1 MNRYVTLL
9 KREYWEHRGGFL
21 WAPACTAI
29 ALLAISLIGMGVAT
43 WHANRTFD
51 GEIRIGVPLMKLLSE
66 VPPDE
71 MAKLGMG
78 YEAALSSY
86 WMIVQAVLFFVLFF
100 YLLGALYDDRR
111 DRSILFWKSL
121 PVSDTETVLSK
132 VVVAALGAPLL
143 AWGVT
148 VVLHLGFLGILG
160 LFVTLHGLSA
170 MDLVFGPAEPL
181 ALALKLLATV
191 PVNAL
196 WAMPAIGW
204 LLLVSAFARSKP
216 FLWAVALPV
225 ALGIAINTFDLL
237 QALRIPDTW
246 FWQHVVARILTSL
259 VPASWFGKAFLER
272 AEHAD
277 VSGEAPRVLLDWS
290 IIGSALGSVDLWI
303 GVVAGVAMIA
313 AAIHFRRR
321 RELAD

>member
-21 WAPACTAI
+21 WAPVWTAA
-29 ALLAISLIGMGVAT
+29 ALFALMLIGMLVAT

-51 GEIRIGVPLMKLLSE
+51 GEIKIGVPLMKLLSE
-66 VPPDE
+66 VPPEE
-71 MAKLGMG
+71 MAKLGLG
-78 YEAALSSY
+78 YEAALSGH
-86 WMIVQAVLFFVLFF
+86 WMILQAVLFFVLFF

-121 PVSDTETVLSK
+121 PVSDAETVLGK
-132 VVVAALGAPLL
+132 VAVAAIGAPLI
-143 AWGVT
+143 AWAVT
-148 VVLHLGFLGILG
+148 VLLHFAFLGMLG
-160 LFVTLHGLSA
+160 LFVLGHGLSA
-170 MDLVFGPAEPL
+170 MDLVWGPAEPL
-181 ALALKLLATV
+181 ALAAKLLATV

-225 ALGIAINTFDLL
+225 AVGVAINTFELL
-237 QALRIPDTW
+237 EAIRVPDTW
-246 FWQHVVARILTSL
+246 YWQHVVARILTSL
-259 VPASWFGKAFLER
+259 VPASWFGKAFIER
-272 AEHAD
+272 M
-277 VSGEAPRVLLDWS
+277 EASDKGGDAPEVLLDWS
-290 IIGSALGSVDLWI
+290 MIGSALGSMELWI
-303 GVVAGVAMIA
+303 GVVAGVAMII
-313 AAIHFRRR
+313 AAIHFRRT

>member
-21 WAPACTAI
+21 WAPAWAAI
-29 ALLAISLIGMGVAT
+29 ALLTMSLIGMGVAT

-66 VPPDE
+66 VPPEE
-71 MAKLGMG
+71 MAKLGIG

-86 WMIVQAVLFFVLFF
+86 WMLVQAVLFFVLFF

-121 PVSDTETVLSK
+121 PVSDTETVLAK
-132 VVVAALGAPLL
+132 VVVAAIGAPLL

-148 VVLHLGFLGILG
+148 VALHLGFLGL
-160 LFVTLHGLSA
+160 LSAFVTLHGLSA
-170 MDLVFGPAEPL
+170 MDLVIGPAEPL
-181 ALALKLLATV
+181 PLALKLLATV

-225 ALGIAINTFDLL
+225 AVGIAINVFDLL
-237 QALRIPDTW
+237 EALRMPDIW
-246 FWQHVVARILTSL
+246 YWQHVVARILTSL
-259 VPASWFGKAFLER
+259 VPASWFAKAFIER
-272 AEHAD
+272 LEHAD
-277 VSGEAPRVLLDWS
+277 DTGQPPEVLLDWS
-290 IIGSALGSVDLWI
+290 MIGSALGSAELWI
-303 GVVAGVAMIA
+303 GVVAGAVMIA
-313 AAIHFRRR
+313 AAIHFRRT

>member
-1 MNRYVTLL
+1 MNRYMTLL

-21 WAPACTAI
+21 WAPAWAAI
-29 ALLAISLIGMGVAT
+29 GLLVMSLIGMGVAT

-66 VPPDE
+66 VPPEE

-132 VVVAALGAPLL
+132 VAIAAIGAPLL
-143 AWGVT
+143 AWAVT
-148 VVLHLGFLGILG
+148 VVLHLGFLGL
-160 LFVTLHGLSA
+160 LAAFVSLHGLSA
-170 MDLVFGPAEPL
+170 MDLVIGPAEPL
-181 ALALKLLATV
+181 SLALKLLATV

-225 ALGIAINTFDLL
+225 AVGIAINTFELL
-237 QALRIPDTW
+237 EALRMPDTW
-246 FWQHVVARILTSL
+246 YWQHVVARILTSL
-259 VPASWFGKAFLER
+259 VPASWFGQAFIER
-272 AEHAD
+272 LEHAD
-277 VSGEAPRVLLDWS
+277 NTGQAPDVLLDWS
-290 IIGSALGSVDLWI
+290 MIGGALASSELWI
-303 GVVAGVAMIA
+303 GVVAGAAMVA
-313 AAIHFRRR
+313 AAIHFRRT

>member
-1 MNRYVTLL
+1 MKRYLTLL

-21 WAPACTAI
+21 WAPAWAAI
-29 ALLAISLIGMGVAT
+29 SLLVISLIGMGVAT

-51 GEIRIGVPLMKLLSE
+51 GEIKIGVPLMKLISQ
-66 VPPDE
+66 VPPEE
-71 MAKLGMG
+71 MSKLGMG

-121 PVSDTETVLSK
+121 PVSDAETVLSK
-132 VVVAALGAPLL
+132 VAVAAIGAPLL
-143 AWGVT
+143 AWAVT
-148 VVLHLGFLGILG
+148 VVLHLGFLGL
-160 LFVTLHGLSA
+160 LAAFVSLHGMSA
-170 MDLVFGPAEPL
+170 MDLVIGPAEPL
-181 ALALKLLATV
+181 SLALKLLATI

-225 ALGIAINTFDLL
+225 AVGIAVNTFDLL
-237 QALRIPDTW
+237 EALRIPDTW
-246 FWQHVVARILTSL
+246 YWQHVVARILTSL
-259 VPASWFGKAFLER
+259 VPASWFGRAFIER
-272 AEHAD
+272 LEHAD
-277 VSGEAPRVLLDWS
+277 NTGRSPDVLLDWS
-290 IIGSALGSVDLWI
+290 MIGGALGSADLWI
-303 GVVAGVAMIA
+303 GVVAGAAMIA
-313 AAIHFRRR
+313 AAIHFRRT

>member
-21 WAPACTAI
+21 WAPVWTAV
-29 ALLAISLIGMGVAT
+29 ALLAMSLIGMGVAT

-51 GEIRIGVPLMKLLSE
+51 GEIRIGVPLMKLISE
-66 VPPDE
+66 VPPEE
-71 MAKLGMG
+71 MAKLGLG

-86 WMIVQAVLFFVLFF
+86 WMILQAVLFFVLFF

-121 PVSDTETVLSK
+121 PVSDTETVLAK
-132 VVVAALGAPLL
+132 VAVAAIGAPLL
-143 AWGVT
+143 AWAVT
-148 VVLHLGFLGILG
+148 VVLHLGFIG
-160 LFVTLHGLSA
+160 LLAAFVALHGMSA
-170 MDLVFGPAEPL
+170 MDLVIGPAEPL
-181 ALALKLLATV
+181 SIALKLLATV

-225 ALGIAINTFDLL
+225 AIGIAINTFELL
-237 QALRIPDTW
+237 DALRVPDTW
-246 FWQHVVARILTSL
+246 YWQHVVARILTSL
-259 VPASWFGKAFLER
+259 VPTSWFVEAFIER
-272 AEHAD
+272 IQHAD
-277 VSGEAPRVLLDWS
+277 NGGARPEVLLDWS
-290 IIGSALGSVDLWI
+290 MIGSALGSAGLWI
-303 GVVAGVAMIA
+303 GVVAGAAMVA
-313 AAIHFRRR
+313 AAIHFRRT